1 MKANP
6 ANMREAFDA
15 VVDYEK
21 ICAEPKKGVSI
32 LAVRTEDAE
41 SDAEDDVTSETE
53 NAENEE
59 DAMDKAD
66 KIDGGEWTE
75 LHEGSWDWNPIRA
88 EEVKE

>member
-1 MKANP
+1 M
-6 ANMREAFDA
+6 ELT
-15 VVDYEK
+15 DY
-21 ICAEPKKGVSI
+21 KKGDINKMKKFKVIAQS
-32 LAVRTEDAE
+32 LLEYEVE
-41 SDAEDDVTSETE
+41 VM
-53 NAENEE
+53 AENEE